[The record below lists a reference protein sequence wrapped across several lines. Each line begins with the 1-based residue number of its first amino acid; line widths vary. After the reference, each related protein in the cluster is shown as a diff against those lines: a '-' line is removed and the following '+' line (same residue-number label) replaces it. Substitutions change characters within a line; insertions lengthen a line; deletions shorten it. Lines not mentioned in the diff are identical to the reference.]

1 MNAVEITGPA
11 NGHPLVFV
19 HGAGANLGM
28 WHPQV
33 TRLSEEFRCIAID
46 LPGHGVA
53 RAARFSL
60 EAGVEAVRKTIDDH
74 AGGSATVVG
83 LSLGAYVGIA
93 AAAAHPD
100 RVAGLVSSGAGVEFQ
115 GMTAWV
121 NRTQGLL
128 FPLAGPFLN
137 RMAAKSLARI
147 APPGTGEALDARGA
161 LSLKG
166 AGQALRDLA
175 GRDFRSLLIQYPGPV
190 LALMGV
196 RDKHNVAALP
206 TMIEGM
212 TNVEVEIIQDGGHSC
227 SLSQPDAFSDAI
239 RRFATEHQHPSS

>member
-1 MNAVEITGPA
+1 MSVVEITGRSA
-11 NGHPLVFV
+11 GHPLVFL

-33 TRLSEEFRCIAID
+33 ERLSDTFRCIGVD
-46 LPGHGVA
+46 LPGHGTD
-53 RAARFSL
+53 RAVRFSL
-60 EAGVEAVRKTIDDH
+60 DAAVERVRGVVDEH
-74 AGGSATVVG
+74 AGGAATVVG

-93 AAAAHPD
+93 TAAAHPD
-100 RVAGLVSSGAGVEFQ
+100 RVSGLVSSGAGVEFQ
-115 GMTAWV
+115 GLTAWV
-121 NRTQGLL
+121 NRFQGLVL
-128 FPLAGPFLN
+128 PLAGPLLN

-161 LSLKG
+161 LSLRG

-175 GRDFRSLLIQYPGPV
+175 GRDFRSLLVQYEGPV

-212 TNVEVEIIQDGGHSC
+212 DNVEVEIIEDGGHSC

-239 RRFATEHQHPSS
+239 RRFVIKHQQTAR

>member
-1 MNAVEITGPA
+1 MSVVEITGPPT
-11 NGHPLVFV
+11 GHPLVFL

-33 TRLSEEFRCIAID
+33 ERLSDTFRCIGVD
-46 LPGHGVA
+46 LPGHGTD
-53 RAARFSL
+53 RAVRFSL
-60 EAGVEAVRKTIDDH
+60 EAAVERVRRVVDEH
-74 AGGSATVVG
+74 AGGAATLVG

-93 AAAAHPD
+93 TAAAHPD
-100 RVAGLVSSGAGVEFQ
+100 RVPGLVSSGAGVEFQ
-115 GMTAWV
+115 GLTAWV
-121 NRTQGLL
+121 NRFQGRVL
-128 FPLAGPFLN
+128 PLAGPLLN
-137 RMAAKSLARI
+137 RKAAKSLAKI
-147 APPGTGEALDARGA
+147 APPGTAAALEARGS

-175 GRDFRSLLIQYPGPV
+175 GRDFRSLLVQYPGPV

-212 TNVEVEIIQDGGHSC
+212 DNVEVEIIEDGGHSC
-227 SLSQPDAFSDAI
+227 SLSQPDAFSDAV
-239 RRFATEHQHPSS
+239 RRFVGNRVEAH

>member
-1 MNAVEITGPA
+1 VSAVEVSGPA
-11 NGHPLVFV
+11 DGHPLVFI

-33 TRLSEEFRCIAID
+33 ERLSDDFRCIAID
-46 LPGHGVA
+46 LPGHGLA
-53 RAARFSL
+53 RSARFTL
-60 EAGVEAVRKTIDDH
+60 KAGVEAVRRTIDEH
-74 AGGSATVVG
+74 AAGAATVVG
-83 LSLGAYVGIA
+83 ISLGAYVGIA
-93 AAAAHPD
+93 TAAAHPD

-121 NRTQGLL
+121 NRVQGRLM
-128 FPLAGPFLN
+128 PLAGPIMN
-137 RMAAKSLARI
+137 KMAAKSLARI
-147 APPGTGEALDARGA
+147 APPGTGDAIDSRGS

-175 GRDFRSLLIQYPGPV
+175 GRDFRSLLLEYPGPV

-212 TNVEVEIIQDGGHSC
+212 DNVEVQIIQDGGHSC
-227 SLSQPDAFSDAI
+227 SLSQPDVFSDAV
-239 RRFATEHQHPSS
+239 RQFVQERVRASD

>member
-1 MNAVEITGPA
+1 MNTVEAIGPVD
-11 NGHPLVFV
+11 GHPLVFV

-33 TRLSEEFRCIAID
+33 ERLSDDFRCIAID
-46 LPGHGVA
+46 LPGHGLD
-53 RAARFSL
+53 RASRFTL
-60 EAGVEAVRKTIDDH
+60 QAGVEAVRGAIGERG
-74 AGGSATVVG
+74 GGSATVVG

-93 AAAAHPD
+93 TAAAYPD
-100 RVAGLVSSGAGVEFQ
+100 LVAGLVSSGAGVEFQ
-115 GMTAWV
+115 GLTAWV
-121 NRTQGLL
+121 NRFQGLL
-128 FPLAGPFLN
+128 MPLAGPVMN
-137 RMAAKSLARI
+137 RMAAKSLATI
-147 APPGTGEALDARGA
+147 APPGTGEAIDARGS

-175 GRDFRSLLIQYPGPV
+175 GRDFRSVLLQYPGPV

-212 TNVEVEIIQDGGHSC
+212 ANVEVEIIQDGGHSC
-227 SLSQPDAFSDAI
+227 SLSQPDVFSDAI
-239 RRFATEHQHPSS
+239 RRFVTENQQASS

>member
-1 MNAVEITGPA
+1 MNIVEATGPVD
-11 NGHPLVFV
+11 GHPLVFV

-33 TRLSEEFRCIAID
+33 ARLSNDFRCIAID
-46 LPGHGVA
+46 LPGHGVD
-53 RAARFSL
+53 RASRFTL
-60 EAGVEAVRKTIDDH
+60 ESGVERVRRTIDEH
-74 AGGSATVVG
+74 AGGAATVVG

-93 AAAAHPD
+93 TAAAHPG
-100 RVAGLVSSGAGVEFQ
+100 RVSGLVSSGAGVEFQ
-115 GMTAWV
+115 GLTALV
-121 NRTQGLL
+121 NRFQGLL
-128 FPLAGPFLN
+128 IPFAGPLLN

-147 APPGTGEALDARGA
+147 APPGTGDAIDARGS

-166 AGQALRDLA
+166 VGQALRDLA
-175 GRDFRSLLIQYPGPV
+175 GRDFRSLLVQYEGPV

-212 TNVEVEIIQDGGHSC
+212 PNVEVEIIEDGGHSC

-239 RRFATEHQHPSS
+239 RRFVCSRVGA

>member
-1 MNAVEITGPA
+1 MNTLEITGPSD
-11 NGHPLVFV
+11 GRSLVFV

-33 TRLSEEFRCIAID
+33 ERLSGQFRCIAID

-53 RAARFSL
+53 RASRFTL
-60 EAGVEAVRKTIDDH
+60 EAGVEAVRRAIDEH
-74 AGGSATVVG
+74 AGGAATVVG

-93 AAAAHPD
+93 TAAAHPE
-100 RVAGLVSSGAGVEFQ
+100 RVSALVSSGAGVEFQ
-115 GMTAWV
+115 GLTAWV
-121 NRTQGLL
+121 NRFQGLVM
-128 FPLAGPFLN
+128 PLAGPLLN

-147 APPGTGEALDARGA
+147 APPGTEEALEKRGN

-175 GRDFRSLLIQYPGPV
+175 GRDFRSLLLQYHGPV

-212 TNVEVEIIQDGGHSC
+212 ANVEVEIIQDGGHSC

-239 RRFATEHQHPSS
+239 RVFVGQRN

>member
-1 MNAVEITGPA
+1 VNLVEVTGPA
-11 NGHPLVFV
+11 DGHPLVFV

-33 TRLSEEFRCIAID
+33 ERLYDDFRCIALD
-46 LPGHGVA
+46 LPGHGLD
-53 RAARFSL
+53 RASRFTL
-60 EAGVEAVRKTIDDH
+60 EAGVTAVRRTIDEH

-93 AAAAHPD
+93 TAAAHPD

-121 NRTQGLL
+121 NRLQGRLM
-128 FPLAGPFLN
+128 PLAGLFLN

-147 APPGTGEALDARGA
+147 APPGTQEALEKRGN

-175 GRDFRSLLIQYPGPV
+175 GRDFRSLLEQYPGPV

-212 TNVEVEIIQDGGHSC
+212 ANVEVEIIQDGGHSC

-239 RRFATEHQHPSS
+239 RRFVVERVKAAN

>member
-1 MNAVEITGPA
+1 S
-11 NGHPLVFV
+11 LVFV

-33 TRLSEEFRCIAID
+33 ERLSDQFRCIAID

-53 RAARFSL
+53 RASRFTL
-60 EAGVEAVRKTIDDH
+60 EAGVEAVRRAIDEH
-74 AGGSATVVG
+74 AGGAATVVG

-93 AAAAHPD
+93 TAAAHPE
-100 RVAGLVSSGAGVEFQ
+100 RVSALVSSGAGVEFQ
-115 GMTAWV
+115 GLTAWV
-121 NRTQGLL
+121 NRFQGLL
-128 FPLAGPFLN
+128 MPLAGPLLN

-147 APPGTGEALDARGA
+147 APPGTEEALEKRGN
-161 LSLKG
+161 LSLRG

-175 GRDFRSLLIQYPGPV
+175 GRDFRALLVQYPGPV

-212 TNVEVEIIQDGGHSC
+212 ANVEVEIIQDGGHSC

-239 RRFATEHQHPSS
+239 RRFVGQRN

>member
-1 MNAVEITGPA
+1 VSVVEITGPSA
-11 NGHPLVFV
+11 GHPLVFL

-33 TRLSEEFRCIAID
+33 ERLSDTFRCIAVD
-46 LPGHGVA
+46 LPGHGTD

-60 EAGVEAVRKTIDDH
+60 DAAVERVRHTIDEH
-74 AGGSATVVG
+74 AGGAATVVG

-93 AAAAHPD
+93 TAAVHPE
-100 RVAGLVSSGAGVEFQ
+100 RVSGLVSSGAGVEFQ
-115 GMTAWV
+115 GLTAWV
-121 NRTQGLL
+121 NRFQGLVM
-128 FPLAGPFLN
+128 PLAGSLMN

-147 APPGTGEALDARGA
+147 APPGTREALDARGS

-175 GRDFRSLLIQYPGPV
+175 GRDFRSLLVQYPGPV

-212 TNVEVEIIQDGGHSC
+212 PNVEVEIIQDGGHSC
-227 SLSQPDAFSDAI
+227 SLSQPDAFSHAI
-239 RRFATEHQHPSS
+239 RRFVTENHQTAR